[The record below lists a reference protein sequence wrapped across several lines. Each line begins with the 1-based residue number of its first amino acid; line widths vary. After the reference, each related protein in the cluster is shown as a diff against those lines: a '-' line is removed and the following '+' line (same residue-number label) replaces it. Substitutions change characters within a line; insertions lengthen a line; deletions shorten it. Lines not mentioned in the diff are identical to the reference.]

1 MMLILAF
8 ICLAGALALAG
19 QLVTSPQR
27 ARQQALRRTKAYLP
41 HDDEP
46 TRDERFERL
55 ASRYGPS
62 LARLAMRIDPR
73 STEERVG
80 LKLVAAGLAK
90 TISPTGY
97 LALKVVAGATGAA
110 VGALL
115 SSRADT
121 PLRALIVVLVL
132 AAVGFLLPDLYVNG
146 RARSRRTLMQRQLP
160 DALDILAVSVE
171 AGLGFDAAI
180 TKLSQHMD
188 GPLVEQFL
196 LVLGELRIGETR
208 ANALRK
214 MAERNDLAELTSVV
228 TSLIQ
233 AEQLGS
239 PLGDMLRVQAGEA
252 RYRRQVAAEE
262 RAMKAPVK
270 MILPT
275 GLCIFPA
282 MFIVIIA
289 PAVLEITRA
298 F

>member
-1 MMLILAF
+1 MLILAF

-62 LARLAMRIDPR
+62 LARLSMRIDPR

-97 LALKVVAGATGAA
+97 LALKVVAGAAGAA

-214 MAERNDLAELTSVV
+214 MAERNDLPELTSVV